1 MRTASHPFSPLITT
15 ACTTHFCSVTKISR
29 IGRMLDHRGGG
40 SQVVFD
46 EIHVGEAHQPNV
58 TTFICGR

>member
-1 MRTASHPFSPLITT
+1 
-15 ACTTHFCSVTKISR
+15 
-29 IGRMLDHRGGG
+29 MLDHRGGG